1 LSVTPKEV
9 RREANL
15 TERAYQYLE
24 EGILDVR
31 FAPGMRVS
39 EAEVARSLQMSR
51 GPVRE
56 ALRKLESVGLVTRE
70 ANRGARV
77 ADFNE
82 KELGDLDALRSHLLS
97 LAGRLAAE
105 HARPV
110 QIEKMSDIIDQMGV
124 AVGAKNY
131 SAYPELNF
139 QFHRLLN
146 EMGGNEKLSELIN
159 QIYRQIS
166 RYHLLAMS
174 YREGLEDSIESHR
187 RILAAITA
195 GDAAA
200 AERELSD
207 HGRLSYQILL
217 SNFGRIRQAFQ
228 PRDAKHIY
236 NDHSFG
242 NGANN
247 DSLRSAI
254 TG

>member
-1 LSVTPKEV
+1 MSVTQKEV

-110 QIEKMSDIIDQMGV
+110 QIEKMSDIIEQMGV
-124 AVGAKNY
+124 AVGPKNY

-146 EMGGNEKLSELIN
+146 EMGGNEKLSELID

-166 RYHLLAMS
+166 RYQLLAMS
-174 YREGLEDSIESHR
+174 YREGLEDSLESHR

-195 GDAAA
+195 EDAA
-200 AERELSD
+200 AERELAD
-207 HGRLSYQILL
+207 HVRLSYQILL
-217 SNFGRIRQAFQ
+217 SNFGCIRQAFQ
-228 PRDAKHIY
+228 PRDAKHIH

>member
-1 LSVTPKEV
+1 MSVTQKDV

-24 EGILDVR
+24 ESIIEVR
-31 FAPGMRVS
+31 LAPGMRVS
-39 EAEVARSLQMSR
+39 EAGVARSLQMSR

-77 ADFNE
+77 ADIDE
-82 KELGDLDALRSHLLS
+82 KELADLDALRSHLLS

-105 HARPV
+105 RARPD
-110 QIEKMSDIIDQMGV
+110 QIETMNDIIEKMRV
-124 AVGAKNY
+124 VVGAENY
-131 SAYPELNF
+131 PAYPELNF
-139 QFHRLLN
+139 RFHKLLN
-146 EMGGNEKLSELIN
+146 EMGGNEKLSELIE

-166 RYHLLAMS
+166 RYHLLAMI
-174 YREGLEDSIESHR
+174 YREGLEDSFESHK
-187 RILAAITA
+187 RILAAIKA

-200 AERELSD
+200 AERELSN
-207 HGRLSYQILL
+207 HGRLSYQVLL

-228 PRDAKHIY
+228 SRAAKHIH
-236 NDHSFG
+236 NDHSSG
-242 NGANN
+242 NGAKD
-247 DSLRSAI
+247 DSYRSAI

>member
-1 LSVTPKEV
+1 MAVTPKEV

-24 EGILDVR
+24 ESILDVR
-31 FAPGMRVS
+31 LAPGMRVS

-77 ADFNE
+77 ADFDE
-82 KELGDLDALRSHLLS
+82 KELEDLDALRSHLLF

-105 HARPV
+105 RARPD
-110 QIEKMSDIIDQMGV
+110 QIEKMSGIIEQMSV
-124 AVGAKNY
+124 VVGAENF

-139 QFHRLLN
+139 QFHKLLN
-146 EMGGNEKLSELIN
+146 DMGGNEKLSELID

-166 RYHLLAMS
+166 RYHLLAMI
-174 YREGLEDSIESHR
+174 YREGLEDSFKSHK
-187 RILAAITA
+187 RIFAAIKT
-195 GDAAA
+195 GDAAV
-200 AERELSD
+200 AERELAD

-228 PRDAKHIY
+228 PRDAKHIH
-236 NDHSFG
+236 NDYSSG
-242 NGANN
+242 NGAENGP
-247 DSLRSAI
+247 LRSTI